1 MIKFYLYFHFGGLG
15 VISVLSNII
24 PKDVHNMVQFFFDG
38 KIKESIDLQ
47 LNTLNLTAALFCE
60 VNPMPVK
67 EAVNLLGY
75 NAGIP
80 RLPLIKISDVGKE
93 KLIKEMMAYGILKS

>member
-1 MIKFYLYFHFGGLG
+1 MIKFYLCFHFGGIG

-24 PKDVHNMVQFFFDG
+24 PKDVHNMVNFFFDG

-47 LNTLNLTAALFCE
+47 LNTLDLTAALFYE
-60 VNPMPVK
+60 VNPIPVK

-75 NAGIP
+75 NVGIP
-80 RLPLIKISDVGKE
+80 RLPLVQISSLGKD
-93 KLIKEMMAYGILKS
+93 KLIKEMINYEILKN

>member
-1 MIKFYLYFHFGGLG
+1 MTKYFLYFLFGGLG

-38 KIKESIDLQ
+38 KIKESINLQ
-47 LNTLNLTAALFCE
+47 LDTFNLTSALFCE

-67 EAVNLLGY
+67 EALNMLGY
-75 NAGIP
+75 NVGIP
-80 RLPLIKISDVGKE
+80 RLPLVKVSDAGKE
-93 KLIKEMMAYGILKS
+93 KLKISMEKYGLL